1 MPSKWA
7 RVKAAEFLALDLTI
21 REVESVAEALDAARI
36 EGLEEAA
43 KICEE
48 RGNDMDHQASLIG
61 SISVASWGA
70 NQCHTAIRRRIEEVK
85 A

>member
-1 MPSKWA
+1 MPSEWA
-7 RVKAAEFLALDLTI
+7 INIARSLAFGMQQHI
-21 REVESVAEALDAARI
+21 SIAEALDAARI
-36 EGLEEAA
+36 KGLEEAA